1 MPFGVIIDLS
11 NETKNRSRKGFKM
24 TKKAMVEE
32 LINLGCIAEKDRQY
46 LMRQTKDY
54 VENRIYKV
62 AIPLRMEYLKNQ
74 NNQ

>member
-1 MPFGVIIDLS
+1 
-11 NETKNRSRKGFKM
+11 M